1 MLKKVTLVLGARNP
15 LLLPMRDTYVASF
28 ISFVSISTKNE
39 WNEENAGFDGGG
51 GGDLIMHVGTFNNLE
66 SDYAH
71 FDHVSRKTYVEHSF
85 GAKAFWP
92 TIIVAHTP

>member
-1 MLKKVTLVLGARNP
+1 
-15 LLLPMRDTYVASF
+15 MRGTYVASF

-51 GGDLIMHVGTFNNLE
+51 GEGNLIMHVWTFNNLE

-71 FDHVSRKTYVEHSF
+71 FDHVSCKTYVAHSF

>member
-1 MLKKVTLVLGARNP
+1 MWG
-15 LLLPMRDTYVASF
+15 TYVASF

-51 GGDLIMHVGTFNNLE
+51 GGNLIMHVWTFNNLE

>member
-1 MLKKVTLVLGARNP
+1 MQG
-15 LLLPMRDTYVASF
+15 TYVASF

-39 WNEENAGFDGGG
+39 WNEEN
-51 GGDLIMHVGTFNNLE
+51 LE

-71 FDHVSRKTYVEHSF
+71 FDHVSRKTYVAHSF

>member
-1 MLKKVTLVLGARNP
+1 MGGR
-15 LLLPMRDTYVASF
+15 
-28 ISFVSISTKNE
+28 
-39 WNEENAGFDGGG
+39 GGG
-51 GGDLIMHVGTFNNLE
+51 GNLIMHVWTFNNLE

-71 FDHVSRKTYVEHSF
+71 FDHVSRKTYVAHSF